1 MREGPA
7 RRARVVSVGRN
18 AAWIAFDD
26 EHRLRP
32 ASLRKHAERLSLVT
46 GDLVMA
52 RDLDGERAVVDS
64 REPRTF
70 ALTRTTA
77 GGRTKTMAA
86 NIDAVAIV
94 AAFDRP
100 PLHLAMVDELL
111 AFAEIHGLRPF
122 LLLTKPDLAP
132 GQVRERLLSLYRGL
146 GYAVIELNPKQGA
159 GVAEV
164 EGLLAGHQTLL
175 IGQSGV
181 GKSSLFAAL
190 GGGGGTIGA
199 VSKSGRGKQTT
210 TSARLQR
217 LGGGFLIDS
226 PGVGEF
232 ELHDVPWRE
241 IVDGFTEFRELAPTC
256 RFRDCTHRTE
266 PGCSVRAAVDAGGIG
281 AARYASYLSIVARA
295 QT

>member
-1 MREGPA
+1 MA

-32 ASLRKHAERLSLVT
+32 ASLRKHTERLSLVT
-46 GDLVMA
+46 GDLVLA

-64 REPRTF
+64 REPRSF

-111 AFAEIHGLRPF
+111 AFAEIHGLRAF
-122 LLLTKPDLAP
+122 LLLTKPDLVA
-132 GQVRERLLSLYRGL
+132 GDERERVTGLYRGL
-146 GYAVIELNPKQGA
+146 GYAAFELNPKSGG

-164 EGLLAGHQTLL
+164 EQLLAGHQTLL

-199 VSKSGRGKQTT
+199 VSKTGRGRQTT

-217 LGGGFLIDS
+217 LGEGFLIDS

-232 ELHDVPWRE
+232 ELQDVPWRD
-241 IVDGFTEFRELAPTC
+241 VVHGFTEFRELAPTC
-256 RFRDCTHRTE
+256 RFRDCTHRSE
-266 PGCSVRAAVDAGGIG
+266 PGCSVRTAVNDGVIARG
-281 AARYASYLSIVARA
+281 RYASYLSIVARA
-295 QT
+295 QM

>member
-1 MREGPA
+1 
-7 RRARVVSVGRN
+7 VVSVGRN

-32 ASLRKHAERLSLVT
+32 ASLRKHEDRLSLVT
-46 GDLVMA
+46 GDLVIA

-64 REPRTF
+64 REPRSF
-70 ALTRTTA
+70 ALERTSA

-86 NIDAVAIV
+86 NIDAVAVV

-100 PLHLAMVDELL
+100 ALHLAMIDELL
-111 AFAEIHGLRPF
+111 AFAEIHGLRAF
-122 LLLTKPDLAP
+122 LLLTKPDLAGP
-132 GQVRERLLSLYRGL
+132 EARERITGLYGAL
-146 GYAVIELNPKQGA
+146 GYPVFELNPKA
-159 GVAEV
+159 GVGIAEV
-164 EGLLAGHQTLL
+164 EQLLAGHQPLL

-181 GKSSLFAAL
+181 GKSSLFGAL

-199 VSKSGRGKQTT
+199 VSKTGHGRQTT

-217 LGGGFLIDS
+217 FGHGFLIDS

-241 IVDGFTEFRELAPTC
+241 VVDGFIEFRELAPTC

-266 PGCSVRAAVDAGGIG
+266 PGCSVRAAVEGGVISPG
-281 AARYASYLSIVARA
+281 RYGSYLAIVARGE
-295 QT
+295 T